1 MNKRNEAWNNRETC
15 FMLAYCILFYILGVL
30 LLYFKVLFGLGLIFV
45 ATLFFI
51 PALIEAKKKA
61 IGYFKKRRI
70 EKLRK
75 NRETIIVGGTPQK
88 HHKKKRQHEYVI
100 YPTIDDSIS
109 RGKAMR
115 ELGLFYEKKQKKVSF
130 VEIAEPTKSSTPNRT
145 YSQLNELFEALNY
158 HKRIRIAHHANI
170 GSGHHGGSI
179 RKMVEAEAKRRRVSI
194 SVRAKGK
201 DIIIE
206 LTRENKRKII

>member
-1 MNKRNEAWNNRETC
+1 MTRRKEEWGNRETC
-15 FMLAYCILFYILGVL
+15 FMLACCVLFYIFGIL

-61 IGYFKKRRI
+61 IGYFKERRI

-75 NRETIIVGGTPQK
+75 TRETIIVGGTPQK

-109 RGKAMR
+109 KGKAMR

-158 HKRIRIAHHANI
+158 HKRIRIKHDANI

-179 RKMVEAEAKRRRVSI
+179 RKMVEAEAKRRGLSNVS
-194 SVRAKGK
+194 VKQKGK
-201 DIIIE
+201 DIIISMSKSTE
-206 LTRENKRKII
+206 R